1 MIARALRRC
10 ALLLLVVALVR
21 PAAAQDDAPT
31 RLLRQPTVSQ
41 NHIVFA
47 YAGELWRVGHDGGDA
62 ERLTSFRGVASHPRL
77 SPDGGQV
84 AFSGTYKGQTDVYVV
99 PIDGGTPERLTWHPS
114 SDEVQGWAPDGS
126 HVLFASGRDSAPASY
141 DRFWTVS
148 PDGGKPTALN
158 IPRADVGR
166 YGPDGE
172 QMVYQPIERWQPHWR
187 GYRGGQTHPLWII
200 DLDDYGVT
208 EIPFEG
214 GIDTRPFWVGDTVY
228 FVSDRTD
235 RVRNVH
241 AYTVGGDAV
250 QALTNHTEFDVKSMG
265 ATEGTLVYE
274 QAGRLHRLDLNSGES
289 TALSI
294 TVQGDF
300 PWTRPQWKA
309 VGDDIMSAGLS
320 PSGVRALFSARGD
333 IFTVPA
339 EKGDWRNLSETPGHA
354 DRFPAWS
361 PDGQQVAWFSDRT
374 GEYEL
379 YIGPQDGQEAPR
391 RIDLPSSFYYRPQ
404 WSPDG
409 SHLLFTDADRTLWLL
424 EVESGTLE
432 EIDYDLYA
440 HPERSLNPE
449 WSPDGD
455 WIAYSKRTDSQ
466 FRVLHAYSLEEDT
479 SLALTDGLA
488 DAVHPTWD
496 KSGEY
501 LYFMASTDYGLDTG
515 WLDMSS
521 YGRPVERGLYMAVL
535 DADQPS
541 PLLPESDE
549 EPVEED
555 EEQDET
561 AAAEEDGAD
570 VQIDLDGLDQ
580 RILSLDVPV
589 DTYNGLYAATEGTLF
604 FGETGDDGPGM
615 QIHRYQ
621 LSGREATPYLGGVTS
636 FSVSHNGEKALY
648 QARGQ
653 WGIVGTGGSPSV
665 GDGAIDVSGLDME
678 VDPEAEWEQIF
689 DEAWRLYRDYLYVDN
704 AHGLDWENVR
714 SLYEPWLDHVQ
725 HRADLNYLIAN
736 MIGELSLGHTYVGG
750 GDLPEVEG
758 PGTGLLGVDF
768 EAANGRWRFARIY
781 DGESW
786 TPDLRVPLRGP
797 GLNVEAGDY
806 LIAVDGE
813 AVTADANPYRFFE
826 GTVDRQTTLL
836 INDAPTREGAREVT
850 VVPTGSE
857 TELRTRAWV
866 EANRERVTEATDG
879 QVGYVWVPNTAQAG
893 YTYFNR
899 YYFSQQD
906 RAGII
911 VDERFNGGGSAA
923 DYMIDIMDRE
933 LFGFFNNPIGD
944 KAPFTTPGAGI
955 WGPKVMI
962 TNEAAGSGGDL
973 LPYMFKKAD
982 LGPTVG
988 RRTWGGLVGI
998 WDTPP
1003 LIDGGTLTVPR
1014 GGFYNLDG
1022 AWDVE
1027 NEGVAPDIRVV
1038 QRPRAVINGADP
1050 QLDRAVQEA
1059 LQRLPNESPLRRQP
1073 APPTPA
1079 PRGQQ

>member
-10 ALLLLVVALVR
+10 ALLLLVAALAN
-21 PAAAQDDAPT
+21 PAMAQDEDPT

-379 YIGPQDGQEAPR
+379 YIGPQDGQEDPR

-561 AAAEEDGAD
+561 AAAEENGAD

-725 HRADLNYLIAN
+725 HRADLN
-736 MIGELSLGHTYVGG
+736 
-750 GDLPEVEG
+750 
-758 PGTGLLGVDF
+758 
-768 EAANGRWRFARIY
+768 
-781 DGESW
+781 
-786 TPDLRVPLRGP
+786 
-797 GLNVEAGDY
+797 
-806 LIAVDGE
+806 
-813 AVTADANPYRFFE
+813 
-826 GTVDRQTTLL
+826 
-836 INDAPTREGAREVT
+836 
-850 VVPTGSE
+850 
-857 TELRTRAWV
+857 
-866 EANRERVTEATDG
+866 
-879 QVGYVWVPNTAQAG
+879 
-893 YTYFNR
+893 
-899 YYFSQQD
+899 
-906 RAGII
+906 
-911 VDERFNGGGSAA
+911 
-923 DYMIDIMDRE
+923 
-933 LFGFFNNPIGD
+933 
-944 KAPFTTPGAGI
+944 
-955 WGPKVMI
+955 
-962 TNEAAGSGGDL
+962 
-973 LPYMFKKAD
+973 
-982 LGPTVG
+982 
-988 RRTWGGLVGI
+988 
-998 WDTPP
+998 
-1003 LIDGGTLTVPR
+1003 
-1014 GGFYNLDG
+1014 
-1022 AWDVE
+1022 
-1027 NEGVAPDIRVV
+1027 
-1038 QRPRAVINGADP
+1038 
-1050 QLDRAVQEA
+1050 
-1059 LQRLPNESPLRRQP
+1059 
-1073 APPTPA
+1073 
-1079 PRGQQ
+1079 